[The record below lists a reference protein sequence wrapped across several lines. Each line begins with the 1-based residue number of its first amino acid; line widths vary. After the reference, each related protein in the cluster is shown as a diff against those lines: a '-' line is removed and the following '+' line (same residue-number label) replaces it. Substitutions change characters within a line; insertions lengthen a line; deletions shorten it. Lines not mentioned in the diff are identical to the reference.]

1 MLVLKA
7 EDITLHESIKINY
20 QGIAF
25 DKETYYNEIVFV
37 SNSSS

>member
-20 QGIAF
+20 QGVAF
-25 DKETYYNEIVFV
+25 DKLSE
-37 SNSSS
+37 

>member
-25 DKETYYNEIVFV
+25 DISHYGKIVFL

>member
-25 DKETYYNEIVFV
+25 DKHTIMK
-37 SNSSS
+37 

>member
-20 QGIAF
+20 QGVAF
-25 DKETYYNEIVFV
+25 DKVSYYGKIVFL